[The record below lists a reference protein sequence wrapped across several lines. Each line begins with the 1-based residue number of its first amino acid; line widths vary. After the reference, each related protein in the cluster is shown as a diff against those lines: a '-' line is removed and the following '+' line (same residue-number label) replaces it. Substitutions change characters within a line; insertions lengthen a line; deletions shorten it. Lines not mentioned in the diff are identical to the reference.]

1 MGLVGAPIDLRTGLF
16 VNYHENT
23 EGNTRAYFINL
34 DDFGLYHTT
43 HKEDYRE
50 IESVFADDES
60 EVMLD
65 PDALMV
71 FYFELKL
78 FKYFSDELVTHNT
91 VRDIENYL
99 GDICF
104 YFNSRPD
111 TVKENFDYI
120 LSLLKCWG
128 AHYDKDDWDRYEFL
142 TKIAAVIISSL

>member
-1 MGLVGAPIDLRTGLF
+1 MGLACAPIDLRTGLF
-16 VNYHENT
+16 VNYHKNT
-23 EGNTRAYFINL
+23 KGNTRTYFINL

-50 IESVFADDES
+50 IESVFADDET

-78 FKYFSDELVTHNT
+78 FKYFSDELVAHNV
-91 VRDIENYL
+91 VRDTENYL

-104 YFNSRPD
+104 YFNSCPD
-111 TVKENFDYI
+111 TAKENFDYI
-120 LSLLKCWG
+120 FFLLDCWS
-128 AHYDKDDWDRYEFL
+128 AHYNKDDWNRYEFL
-142 TKIAAVIISSL
+142 TKIADVIISSL

>member
-1 MGLVGAPIDLRTGLF
+1 MGLAGAPIDLKTSLF
-16 VNYHENT
+16 VNYHRGT

-43 HKEDYRE
+43 HKEDYCE
-50 IESVFADDES
+50 IEFVFADDES
-60 EVMLD
+60 GAMLD

-142 TKIAAVIISSL
+142 TKIANVIISSL

>member
-1 MGLVGAPIDLRTGLF
+1 MGLAGAPIDLRTGLF

-23 EGNTRAYFINL
+23 EGNTHAHFINL
-34 DDFGLYHTT
+34 DDFGRYHTI
-43 HKEDYRE
+43 HKKDYRE
-50 IESVFADDES
+50 IQFVFADDETDA
-60 EVMLD
+60 MFD

-78 FKYFSDELVTHNT
+78 FKYFSDELVAHNV

-99 GDICF
+99 SNICF

-111 TVKENFDYI
+111 IVKENFDCI
-120 LSLLKCWG
+120 LSLLKSWC

-142 TKIAAVIISSL
+142 TKIANVIISSL